1 MNTVPEKQHEAIAEN
16 ASWLK
21 QVARF
26 FPMQLFLL
34 QVKRNFFMSFL
45 WILLFSLVCGW
56 LGDGYGVQYLFL
68 APEYL
73 GQQSPLA
80 FFMLGFSFGG
90 FILAFNLYTY
100 VMYGHLFPFIVTL
113 NRPFSIFS
121 LNNMLIPLIFLGVYS
136 LLSIQFQL
144 REELFNPWQALL
156 NLLALYGGILFFRL
170 ISSLYFLS
178 TSRSAAGALRGA
190 SRKGSVGAM
199 LGRIANW
206 NRSRYA
212 RDQRRVKYYLSG
224 FFRLRIARSIEHY
237 DRNLLLSIFSR
248 HHLNASIFEII
259 ALITFLII
267 GSFGENPFF
276 AIPAAASTVL
286 YLTMVVMAYSAMYS
300 WFKGWT
306 PALVVILLVVLNFAF
321 ANWGPLRVE
330 SRAFGLHYTGS
341 PVMYNPEIS
350 DTAISRIRERDYRE
364 HLELLDNRRK
374 RLQDI
379 SGMDAQK
386 PVLLLLNVSGG
397 GTRSALWTMEVL
409 HYADSISGYGLF
421 PKLHLISGS
430 SGGMIGAAYY
440 RELYLK
446 GLAGNE
452 PHRYVGSLE
461 ERDKICLDLLNP
473 ILFRAVTNDLFIRY
487 QKFRIGEELYTKD
500 RGYAFEKQLNENTGG
515 FFNKT
520 LGDYRNAEKMAK
532 IPMLVMNPTVAN
544 DGRRLILSSQ
554 PMAFMEPDPIGNR
567 AGRISSE
574 GTDYH
579 RLFRDHFSEQTRL
592 SSALRMNATF
602 PFVMPAVNLPT
613 EPPIEVL
620 DAGLRDNFGVKTT
633 VDYLRTFRNWIET
646 NTSGVVIIRVRDTPA
661 SRPVKD
667 LNPSLWGRFS
677 APLGTVY
684 GNFTRMQEF
693 SNDKLLGQFLSDTK
707 FPVRLIDFELSFSEE
722 EHISLSWHLT
732 KREKDAIRRGMLQQE
747 NTLAAEE
754 LRRILSGQQLP

>member
-1 MNTVPEKQHEAIAEN
+1 MKRASEKQQEIPAEKL
-16 ASWLK
+16 SLLK
-21 QVARF
+21 WVISF
-26 FPMQLFLL
+26 FPTQLFLL
-34 QVKRNFFMSFL
+34 QVKRNFFMNFL
-45 WILLFSLVCGW
+45 WILLFCLVCGW
-56 LGDGYGVQYLFL
+56 IGKSYGVQYLFL
-68 APEYL
+68 APEFM
-73 GQQSPLA
+73 GQHSPLA

-121 LNNMLIPLIFLGVYS
+121 LNNMFIPLLFLIVYS
-136 LLSIQFQL
+136 LLSIRFQL
-144 REELFNPWQALL
+144 REELFHPIQTIFNV
-156 NLLALYGGILFFRL
+156 LALYGGILFFRL

-178 TSRSAAGALRGA
+178 TSKSAVGMLRGA

-206 NRSRYA
+206 NRNRYGQ
-212 RDQRRVKYYLSG
+212 DQRRVKYYLGG
-224 FFRLRIARSIEHY
+224 FFRIRNARGIEHY

-248 HHLNASIFEII
+248 HHLNASIFEIL
-259 ALITFLII
+259 ALLTFLVI

-286 YLTMVVMAYSAMYS
+286 YLTMLVMAYSALYS

-306 PALVVILLVVLNFAF
+306 PALVIMLLVILNFAF

-330 SRAFGLHYTGS
+330 SRAYGLGYQGS
-341 PVMYNPEIS
+341 PVRYNPENT
-350 DTAISRIRERDYRE
+350 DTTTAQLREHDFRE

-374 RLQDI
+374 RLQLLNDND
-379 SGMDAQK
+379 GKK
-386 PVLLLLNVSGG
+386 PVLIVLNVSGG

-409 HYADSISGYGLF
+409 HYADSISRYELF

-446 GLAGNE
+446 GLLADT
-452 PHRYVGSLE
+452 PDKYVASLA
-461 ERDKICLDLLNP
+461 ERDKISLDLLNP

-487 QKFRIGEELYTKD
+487 QKFKIGEELYTKD
-500 RGYAFEKQLNENTGG
+500 RGYAFEKQLNANTGG
-515 FFNKT
+515 CFNKT
-520 LGDYRNAEKMAK
+520 LEDYRVPEKNAR
-532 IPMLVMNPTVAN
+532 IPLLVMNPTVAN

-554 PMAFMEPDPIGNR
+554 PMSFLEPDPLSRR
-567 AGRISSE
+567 AGSITSE

-579 RLFRDHFSEQTRL
+579 RLFRNHFPEKTRL

-633 VDYLRTFRNWIET
+633 IDYLRTFRNWIET
-646 NTSGVVIIRVRDTPA
+646 NTSGVLIIRVRDTPA

-684 GNFTRMQEF
+684 GNFTRMQEY
-693 SNDKLLGQFLSDTK
+693 SNDKLLGQFLSDAN

-722 EHISLSWHLT
+722 ERISLSWHLT
-732 KREKDAIRRGMLQQE
+732 RREKEAIRHGMLQPT

-754 LRRILSGQQLP
+754 LRAIISGETGF